1 MSGSPTRGTARER
14 GTVVALV
21 LLGTALPTV
30 ATLPPFHDVAWVLWL
45 AALILLGVAVTVV
58 VSSIQR
64 GPGSDD
70 S

>member
-14 GTVVALV
+14 GTVVTLV

-30 ATLPPFHDVAWVLWL
+30 ATLPLFHGVAWVLWL
-45 AALILLGVAVTVV
+45 AALILLAAALAVVG
-58 VSSIQR
+58 SAIQR
-64 GPGSDD
+64 GRGPDD

>member
-14 GTVVALV
+14 GTVVTLV

-30 ATLPPFHDVAWVLWL
+30 ATLPLFHDVAWVLWL
-45 AALILLGVAVTVV
+45 AALILLGVALAVV
-58 VSSIQR
+58 GSAIQR
-64 GPGSDD
+64 GRGPDD